1 MMYARQYGSLTGAV
15 AYQFFPD
22 QTDIVS
28 QATFT
33 PVSLAEGKN
42 FLRVYDDT
50 DDTSIQALLVG
61 VTQQIEQYIGK
72 DTTTRVRLSFW
83 SRPKLSIAIPRSPVT
98 AVTSVV
104 SVSADGTET
113 TVPTSD
119 YTVLGLS
126 KKIIRFSHGYPS
138 LKVTYTS
145 GYTTCPEAIKGAI
158 LQELSLQYKNRQDSS
173 QSSRTSVN
181 GLSIEARHLL
191 VAGGFYEYA
200 R

>member
-1 MMYARQYGSLTGAV
+1 MFASQYGSLTGAV

-28 QATFT
+28 QDTMT
-33 PVSLAEGKN
+33 PVSLSEAKN
-42 FLRVYDDT
+42 FLRVYDNV
-50 DDTSIQALLVG
+50 DDTSIQAILVG

-83 SRPKLSIAIPRSPVT
+83 SRPKLSIAIPRSPVI

-104 SVSADGTET
+104 AVSADGTET
-113 TVPTSD
+113 TIPADD
-119 YTVLGLS
+119 YTVVGLS
-126 KKIIRFSHGYPS
+126 KKIIRFNHGYPS

-145 GYTTCPEAIKGAI
+145 GYTVCPDAIKSAI

-173 QSSRTSVN
+173 QPSRTSVN

-191 VAGGFYEYA
+191 VSGGFYEYS